1 MEMETDTNS
10 HEKELQRTL
19 WIDQLRME
27 TGMETEA
34 ETGSGTDWDRDRDG
48 HSYTRGNLREP
59 CRLIIQGTK

>member
-1 MEMETDTNS
+1 METDTNS

-27 TGMETEA
+27 TGTETEA

-48 HSYTRGNLREP
+48 HSYSHKGELKRTL
-59 CRLIIQGTK
+59 